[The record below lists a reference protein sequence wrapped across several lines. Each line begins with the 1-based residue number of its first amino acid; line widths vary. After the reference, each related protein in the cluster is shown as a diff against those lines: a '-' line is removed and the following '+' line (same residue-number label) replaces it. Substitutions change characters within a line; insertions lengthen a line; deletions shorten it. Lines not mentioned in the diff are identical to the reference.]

1 MLLGWG
7 LGFSVVGETG
17 LLQEE
22 YINATLLWLVSI
34 VTASE
39 DLHVVSPLK
48 RGHSFEIVKR
58 D

>member
-1 MLLGWG
+1 M
-7 LGFSVVGETG
+7 VGETG

-48 RGHSFEIVKR
+48 RGCSFEIVSR